1 MARLYI
7 VATPIGNLDDIT
19 KRALAILRGV
29 DLILCEDTR
38 VTQKLLNRFGINK
51 PLQSYHQ
58 HSDTKKL
65 DYITKILQ
73 EGKNIALVS
82 DSGTPGVSDPGNELI
97 NKLTNNI
104 ESVPIPGPSAVTA
117 ITSVAGSPMN
127 KFLFLG
133 FPPHKKGRNK
143 FFEEVAESKCP
154 VILYESP
161 YRIIKTLKQIN
172 ELLNTKYQ
180 TLNTNCVVGRELTKK
195 FETIYR
201 GKISEVIPQIEP
213 RGEFVVIICPANG
226 EASKLKNHE
235 K

>member
-19 KRALAILRGV
+19 KRALEILRGV

-38 VTQKLLNRFGINK
+38 VTQKLLNHLGINK

-65 DYITKILQ
+65 DYIAKILQ

-82 DSGTPGVSDPGNELI
+82 DSGTPGISDPGNELI
-97 NKLTNNI
+97 DKLTNNI

-117 ITSVAGSPMN
+117 ITSVAGIPMN

-133 FPPHKKGRNK
+133 FPPHKKGRK
-143 FFEEVAESKCP
+143 TMFKEIAELKYP
-154 VILYESP
+154 VIIYESVH
-161 YRIIKTLKQIN
+161 RIIKTLK
-172 ELLNTKYQ
+172 ELQ
-180 TLNTNCVVGRELTKK
+180 TLHDFDIVVGRELTKK

-213 RGEFVVIICPANG
+213 RGEFVIIINPAKDG
-226 EASKLKNHE
+226 ASNHE